1 MKFIYTLILMCL
13 SCLTL
18 NAQSSH
24 PLISKLITDLE
35 TDSLLMHVNDL
46 SGEKSCVINGKTTTI
61 KNRVSKTGNDPA
73 ADYLKERMQSYGF
86 TVNDQKYSTGGRN
99 IIAEQPGA
107 LYPDKKY
114 IICGHYDAV
123 ADYCADDDIS
133 SCSAILEIARLLS
146 KHKFKYTIVYAFW
159 DEEELGML
167 GSTYYA
173 KLAKK
178 NNDNIVGVLNV
189 EMLGYDSDNDTKI
202 DIHTKTGSL
211 TLSDKLVELNSTY
224 KFTLQPT
231 IKNPG
236 TDRSD
241 HGSFWTQGYS
251 AICFGE
257 AFFSGDGNPSY
268 HTASDRLKLFNL
280 PYYFELSR
288 LSLAAIATFA
298 EPYDA
303 TGIHTMDEQS
313 RIQLDAYPNPVK
325 DALTICYEL
334 PEKATVHMSLYS
346 VINGVYEN
354 LLNETKNAGTYQ
366 LVVNT
371 QHLAA
376 GMYVITVKT
385 ASQAFSK
392 KIVLEK

>member
-1 MKFIYTLILMCL
+1 MKFIYTSILMCL
-13 SCLTL
+13 SCITL
-18 NAQSSH
+18 NAQTPH

-46 SGEKSCVINGKTTTI
+46 SGEKSCVVNGKTVTI
-61 KNRVSKTGNDPA
+61 THRISKNGNDVA

-86 TVNDQKYSTGGRN
+86 TVNDQKYSSGGRN
-99 IIAEQPGA
+99 IIAEQTGA

-123 ADYCADDDIS
+123 ANYCADDDIS

-159 DEEELGML
+159 DEEEVGML

-173 KLAKK
+173 KLIKK
-178 NNDNIVGVLNV
+178 NNENVMGVLNV
-189 EMLGYDSDNDTKI
+189 EMLGYDSDNDFKI

-211 TLSDKLVELNSTY
+211 QLSDKLVEINSTY
-224 KFTLQPT
+224 NFALKTT

-257 AFFSGDGNPSY
+257 AFFSGDGNKSY
-268 HTASDRLKLFNL
+268 HTSDDRLKLFNL

-288 LSLAAIATFA
+288 LSLAGIATFA
-298 EPYDA
+298 EPYDV
-303 TGIHTMDEQS
+303 TGINTVDEQLK
-313 RIQLDAYPNPVK
+313 IKLDTYPNPVK
-325 DALTICYEL
+325 DVLTICYEL
-334 PEKATVHMSLYS
+334 PEKATVQMNLYS
-346 VINGVYEN
+346 IVNNVYEN
-354 LLNETKNAGTYQ
+354 VLNETKNAGAYQ

-371 QHLAA
+371 ANLAS
-376 GMYVITVKT
+376 GVYVLTVKT
-385 ASQAFSK
+385 ATQAFSK

>member
-1 MKFIYTLILMCL
+1 MKFIYTSILMCF

-18 NAQSSH
+18 NAQTQH

-99 IIAEQPGA
+99 IIAEQTGA

-114 IICGHYDAV
+114 IICAHYDAV

-159 DEEELGML
+159 DEEEVGMV

-173 KLAKK
+173 KLVKK
-178 NNDNIVGVLNV
+178 NNENIMGVINV
-189 EMLGYDSDNDTKI
+189 EMLGYDSNKDSKM
-202 DIHTKTGSL
+202 DIHTKASSL
-211 TLSDKLVELNSTY
+211 TLSNKLVELNSTY
-224 KFTLQPT
+224 NFTLKT
-231 IKNPG
+231 NVINPG

-257 AFFSGDGNPSY
+257 AFFSGDDNPSY
-268 HTASDRLKLFNL
+268 HTSNDRLKLFNL

-298 EPYDA
+298 EPYDV
-303 TGIHTMDEQS
+303 TGINTVDEQHK
-313 RIQLDAYPNPVK
+313 IKLDTYPNPVK
-325 DALTICYEL
+325 DALTICYDL
-334 PEKATVHMSLYS
+334 PEKATVQMNLYS
-346 VINGVYEN
+346 IINGVYEN
-354 LLNETKNAGTYQ
+354 LLNETQNAGTYQ
-366 LVVNT
+366 FVVNT
-371 QHLAA
+371 AKLAS
-376 GMYVITVKT
+376 GVYVITVKT